1 MQLRLLIT
9 YAVAHEEGKVNL
21 TCATYQPALI
31 VQHDNSPEPK
41 DKRVPLVM
49 TASEL
54 KAIDDWS
61 FERRIRS
68 RSEAIRQLVALG
80 LKASGEAKK

>member
-1 MQLRLLIT
+1 MT
-9 YAVAHEEGKVNL
+9 
-21 TCATYQPALI
+21 
-31 VQHDNSPEPK
+31 DSPEPK

-80 LKASGEAKK
+80 LKASAEEQQVDEESAASLLAREEGLRASKGKGKA

>member
-1 MQLRLLIT
+1 MT
-9 YAVAHEEGKVNL
+9 
-21 TCATYQPALI
+21 
-31 VQHDNSPEPK
+31 DSPEPK

-80 LKASGEAKK
+80 LKASAEEQQAVEESAASMLASEEGLRASKRKGKV

>member
-1 MQLRLLIT
+1 MT
-9 YAVAHEEGKVNL
+9 
-21 TCATYQPALI
+21 
-31 VQHDNSPEPK
+31 DSPEPK

-80 LKASGEAKK
+80 LKASAAEQQGVEESAASMLASEEGLRASKSKGKV

>member
-1 MQLRLLIT
+1 MT
-9 YAVAHEEGKVNL
+9 
-21 TCATYQPALI
+21 
-31 VQHDNSPEPK
+31 DSPEPK

-80 LKASGEAKK
+80 LKASAEEQQVDEESAASLLAREEGLRASKRKGKV

>member
-1 MQLRLLIT
+1 MT
-9 YAVAHEEGKVNL
+9 
-21 TCATYQPALI
+21 
-31 VQHDNSPEPK
+31 DSPEPK

-54 KAIDDWS
+54 KAVDDWS
-61 FERRIRS
+61 FERRSRS

-80 LKASGEAKK
+80 LKASAEKQQAVEESAASLLAREEGLRASKRKGKV

>member
-1 MQLRLLIT
+1 MT
-9 YAVAHEEGKVNL
+9 
-21 TCATYQPALI
+21 
-31 VQHDNSPEPK
+31 DSPEPK

-80 LKASGEAKK
+80 LKASAEEQQVDEESAASLLAREEGLRASKGKGKV